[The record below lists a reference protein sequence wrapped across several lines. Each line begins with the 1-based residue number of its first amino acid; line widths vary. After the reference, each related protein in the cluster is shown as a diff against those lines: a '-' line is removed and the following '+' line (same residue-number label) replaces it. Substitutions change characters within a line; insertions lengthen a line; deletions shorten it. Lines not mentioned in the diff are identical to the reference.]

1 MMEYSLC
8 DSPWSRCLPLKR
20 IMCIKL
26 YATTNVNMFKSL
38 FSYHG
43 YNACN
48 NVFYTQSN
56 EIVFHTAAVG
66 VVYNQQTHEQRFYLG
81 HDDDIL
87 CLTVHDEQDFIA
99 TGQVS
104 VNVDFCTRFM

>member
-1 MMEYSLC
+1 
-8 DSPWSRCLPLKR
+8 
-20 IMCIKL
+20 
-26 YATTNVNMFKSL
+26 MF
-38 FSYHG
+38 FFYSYHG

-56 EIVFHTAAVG
+56 EIVFHTAAIA
-66 VVYNQQTHEQRFYLG
+66 VVYNQQSHEQRFYLG

-87 CLTVHDEQDFIA
+87 CLTVHDDQDCIA

-104 VNVDFCTRFM
+104 KC